1 MTKTV
6 VGSFDTFEH
15 ARDVVTALEDM
26 GVAQGDL
33 NVVANDAA
41 GRLAAGRGAGPSA
54 GLAADPTDGA
64 LPDRDPSEGGDT
76 GTGAAASAGRGAVA
90 GGVIGGTAGLI
101 AGLAGLAVP
110 GVGPL
115 VAAGPIAATL
125 AGAGI
130 GALAGGLIGGLRA
143 VGVSDAD
150 AEYYAEAVRR
160 GGALVVVKADDARA
174 TAIADTMRR
183 HGAIDIDSRVAAW
196 RASGWSGFDESAQ
209 PWTHEQIERE
219 RVAYRTGGGVPQ
231 ALDRGPD
238 AELRSGGMRG
248 TPMAGGVGGR
258 VGGGG
263 AVGGVG
269 GVGSDAVVGGI
280 PRSGATPSGGTAAD
294 AGLAGTGTTTGSGT
308 LGGASLGTGRGADHP
323 NLGPGPD
330 KPGVDTRQREH
341 GSRAG
346 MASGDDDAA
355 PGSPRDTARRAGD
368 AVERRIPG
376 DSDGDGR

>member
-15 ARDVVTALEDM
+15 ARDVVAALEDM

-54 GLAADPTDGA
+54 GLGTDPTDGA
-64 LPDRDPSEGGDT
+64 LPDRPLSEGAADT
-76 GTGAAASAGRGAVA
+76 GTAASAGRGAVA

-110 GVGPL
+110 GIGPL

-130 GALAGGLIGGLRA
+130 GAIAGGLIGGLRA

-160 GGALVVVKADDARA
+160 GGALVVVRADDGRA
-174 TAIADTMRR
+174 AAIADAMRR
-183 HGAIDIDSRVAAW
+183 HGAIDIESRVAAW
-196 RASGWSGFDESAQ
+196 RASGWTGFDESAA
-209 PWTHEQIERE
+209 PYTREDIERD
-219 RVAYRTGGGVPQ
+219 RLAYRTGAGVPQ
-231 ALDRGPD
+231 ALDRGAD
-238 AELRSGGMRG
+238 GDLRSGTG
-248 TPMAGGVGGR
+248 AGLSGVG
-258 VGGGG
+258 V
-263 AVGGVG
+263 
-269 GVGSDAVVGGI
+269 
-280 PRSGATPSGGTAAD
+280 AT
-294 AGLAGTGTTTGSGT
+294 
-308 LGGASLGTGRGADHP
+308 GASTPGTDPGTERGAGHP
-323 NLGPGPD
+323 NLGAAPER
-330 KPGVDTRQREH
+330 PGVDVRGREH

-346 MASGDDDAA
+346 MAADDDAA
-355 PGSPRDTARRAGD
+355 APGSLGESVRRAGD
-368 AVERRIPG
+368 AIERRIPG
-376 DSDGDGR
+376 DADRDGR